1 MRAKLLLSL
10 LLAASANSSLF
21 ANSMATH
28 QASDQSVTLASDYL
42 SDGVSQTD
50 REPTAQWQRQDNW
63 KVRDF
68 ASLVY
73 SRLFVSNLK
82 YANDT
87 GLEFDIGLGTEVNLQ
102 GMKWDFGLLNNFNF
116 ALDDVDRYFLEVYAG
131 LYLTD
136 NASIYFTY
144 ADDSETFDGGNN
156 AKIHWDQSFQID
168 RALTWSYQIGYTDMY
183 RSRLSNSD
191 YIWWKAAIQYDFGQS
206 QLSLEY
212 HDTDIQKPVDFND
225 IAQESLVV
233 SFTYNL

>member
-1 MRAKLLLSL
+1 MRTIKLSAVFISL
-10 LLAASANSSLF
+10 ISLNVLADPTPIHNSS
-21 ANSMATH
+21 A
-28 QASDQSVTLASDYL
+28 QSVVLASDYL

-50 REPTAQWQRQDNW
+50 RGLTLQWQRQDNW
-63 KVRDF
+63 KIKDF
-68 ASLVY
+68 SSPIY
-73 SRLFVSNLK
+73 SRLFASNLK
-82 YANDT
+82 YSNDT
-87 GLEFDIGLGTEVNLQ
+87 GVEFDIGLGTEMNLH

-136 NASIYFTY
+136 NASVYFTY
-144 ADDSETFDGGNN
+144 ADDIQTFDGGNN

-168 RALTWSYQIGYTDMY
+168 RALTLSYQIGYTDMY

-225 IAQESLVV
+225 IAQQSLVV
-233 SFTYNL
+233 GFTYNL

>member
-1 MRAKLLLSL
+1 MRAKLILSL
-10 LLAASANSSLF
+10 LLAASANSCLF
-21 ANSMATH
+21 AETRATH
-28 QASDQSVTLASDYL
+28 QTSNQSVILASDYL

-50 REPTAQWQRQDNW
+50 RNPALQWQREDRWQI
-63 KVRDF
+63 KEF
-68 ASLVY
+68 ASPIY
-73 SRLFVSNLK
+73 SRLFASNLE

-87 GLEFDIGLGTEVNLQ
+87 GLELDLGLGTEVILS
-102 GMKWDFGLLNNFNF
+102 GMKWDFGLLNNFNLG
-116 ALDDVDRYFLEVYAG
+116 LDDVDSYFLEVYAG

-156 AKIHWDQSFQID
+156 AKIHWEQSFQID